1 MMSNP
6 ISRAEQTVADPVDR
20 AEQLLKQK
28 QVPQATAL
36 LEDALA
42 TDPENPRALY
52 MLAVCYRMQ
61 RRHEDALNTLERLRA
76 KAPDYGRAWQEIGHN
91 HRDLAR
97 FAAAIDAYEHAVEL
111 NPGLIA
117 SWRFL
122 AEAHG
127 KAGSSERAR
136 LAEANFKRLSGLP
149 RELVA
154 VTSMMHEGKLYKA
167 EKLCRHFLQQT
178 PHHLEAMRLLAQIGS
193 RLNIYDDAEFLLE
206 SALEMEPDFDLARMD
221 YVKVLHQRQKFER
234 AFAEARTLRERMPG
248 NPAAELAYAN
258 QCSAVGKYD
267 EALQVLDRLIDSID
281 NPANVQMLRG
291 HALKTIGR
299 HEDALDAYRAAYR
312 ARPSLGDA
320 WWSLAN
326 MKTFRFSDEELER
339 MQTQVDTPGLGRVD
353 EYHLCFAL
361 GKAFEDREQFER
373 AFEFYARG
381 NRLKKDELRYSANRM
396 QADFDRQK
404 AFFTPDRVAEFS
416 GRGIEAADPIFIV
429 GLPRAGSTLIEQIL
443 ASHSQID
450 GTLELPNIL
459 ATAHRLNG
467 RLQRGQTPRYP
478 GALAELAPE
487 NFAEMGQRYI
497 DETRIHRQG
506 APYFTDKMPNN
517 FRHIGLILSIMPNAR
532 IIDARRSPMS
542 CCFSGYKQ
550 LFAEGQEFTYSL
562 DDIGRYYAGYVDL
575 MAHWT
580 HLYPDSIL
588 QVDYEDVVD
597 DLEGQVR
604 RMLEFLGLEFEPAC
618 VEFHRTQRSV
628 RTASSEQ
635 VRQPIYRSG
644 VEQWRHFEAWLGE
657 LVEALKTPAVSDAGE
672 MN

>member
-1 MMSNP
+1 Y
-6 ISRAEQTVADPVDR
+6 T
-20 AEQLLKQK
+20 
-28 QVPQATAL
+28 
-36 LEDALA
+36 
-42 TDPENPRALY
+42 
-52 MLAVCYRMQ
+52 
-61 RRHEDALNTLERLRA
+61 
-76 KAPDYGRAWQEIGHN
+76 
-91 HRDLAR
+91 
-97 FAAAIDAYEHAVEL
+97 
-111 NPGLIA
+111 
-117 SWRFL
+117 
-122 AEAHG
+122 
-127 KAGSSERAR
+127 
-136 LAEANFKRLSGLP
+136 RLSGLP
-149 RELVA
+149 RELVS

-167 EKLCRHFLQQT
+167 EKLCRHFLQNN

-234 AFAEARTLRERMPG
+234 AFSEARKLRERMPG
-248 NPAAELAYAN
+248 NPGAELAYAN
-258 QCSAVGKYD
+258 QCSAVGHYD
-267 EALQVLDRLIDSID
+267 EALKVLDRMIGRVD

-299 HEDALDAYRAAYR
+299 ADDAVEAYRAAYT
-312 ARPSLGDA
+312 ARPTLGDA

-326 MKTFRFSDEELER
+326 MKTFRFSDQELER
-339 MQTQVDTPGLGRVD
+339 MQAQVDAPGLGRVD

-361 GKAFEDREQFER
+361 GKALEDREQFER

-381 NRLKKDELRYSANRM
+381 NRLKKEELRYSADRM

-404 AFFTPDRVAEFS
+404 AFFTPTRVEAFS
-416 GRGIEAADPIFIV
+416 GRGVDASDPIFIV
-429 GLPRAGSTLIEQIL
+429 GLPRAGSTLVEQIL

-467 RLQRGQTPRYP
+467 RLQQGQEPRYP
-478 GALAELAPE
+478 GILADLEPE
-487 NFAEMGQRYI
+487 KFAEMGQRYL
-497 DETRIHRQG
+497 DETRIHREH
-506 APYFTDKMPNN
+506 APLFTDKMPNN
-517 FRHIGLILSIMPNAR
+517 FRHVGLILSILPNAR
-532 IIDARRSPMS
+532 IIDARRAPLS

-550 LFAEGQEFTYSL
+550 LFAEGQEFSYSL

-575 MAHWT
+575 MAHWKR
-580 HLYPDSIL
+580 LYPDAIL

-597 DLEGQVR
+597 DLEPQVC

-618 VEFHRTQRSV
+618 VEFHRTRRSV

-644 VEQWRHFEAWLGE
+644 VEQWRNFEPWLGE
-657 LVEALKTPAVSDAGE
+657 LQQALDAPAR
-672 MN
+672 NP